1 MPWVYGRD
9 ADKQIIID
17 MLLRDEPIET
27 NVSVVSIV
35 AMGGMGK
42 TTLARL
48 VYDDAETTKHFTVKA
63 WACVSDQFD
72 AVRITK
78 TILKLVTSSSDD
90 LLDLNQIQDRPK
102 EN

>member
-1 MPWVYGRD
+1 
-9 ADKQIIID
+9 

-27 NVSVVSIV
+27 NVSVVSIM

-48 VYDDAETTKHFTVKA
+48 VYDDDEKTKHFTVKS
-63 WACVSDQFD
+63 WACESDQFD

-78 TILKLVTSSSDD
+78 TILKSITSSSDD
-90 LLDLNQIQDRPK
+90 LLDPK
-102 EN
+102 HI